1 MKYTMGSFRN
11 YNNVIGIKNIINNY
25 NNVHESKIKYTVDS
39 VKFRHFTKYFIEVEC
54 KDDVMDNILDE
65 ISYLLN
71 H

>member
-1 MKYTMGSFRN
+1 MKYTMGSFKN

-25 NNVHESKIKYTVDS
+25 NNVYESKIKYTVDS

-65 ISYLLN
+65 ISYMFN
-71 H
+71 R

>member
-25 NNVHESKIKYTVDS
+25 NNVHESKIKYSIDEVS
-39 VKFRHFTKYFIEVEC
+39 FKQFSKYFIMVEY
-54 KDDVMDNILDE
+54 DELVMDNILDE